1 MATDLQFMTTKRP
14 FDIASFFIVGINYKK
29 TDAKIRGMFSI
40 GNAQY
45 ENILNLAP
53 SYGVYSLF
61 ILSTCNRT
69 EIYGFAEKPSQLID
83 LLCTQTNGDT
93 ALFSELAY
101 IKAGKTAVEH
111 LFNVGAGLDSQLL
124 GDYEIVGQLKLA
136 VKFAKDR
143 NFINCFLERLFNN
156 VLQSSK
162 TIKNKTA
169 LSDGTISVSFAAVQY
184 IKEHVACLAGKKIL
198 LLGAGKIGRNICK
211 NLVAYL
217 NTHNITLI
225 NRTEEKAAILA
236 EQLNVKHSTLNQLS
250 QHIEAADIII
260 TATNA
265 EAPIILYKHLKSLGE
280 KLIIDLSI
288 PHNVEETVGRLANIH
303 LVNVDELSKRN
314 DLTLEQRKAEA
325 PKAISIVNNYV
336 DDFINW
342 YQMHKNAPVLKAI
355 KLKLNEIAV
364 LKTDCVII
372 GDNNSS
378 KLSNEQLIQKV
389 VNGIAGKMRTNNQGG
404 CYYIQAI
411 NEFITTNYN

>member
-265 EAPIILYKHLKSLGE
+265 EAPIIS
-280 KLIIDLSI
+280 
-288 PHNVEETVGRLANIH
+288 
-303 LVNVDELSKRN
+303 
-314 DLTLEQRKAEA
+314 
-325 PKAISIVNNYV
+325 
-336 DDFINW
+336 
-342 YQMHKNAPVLKAI
+342 
-355 KLKLNEIAV
+355 
-364 LKTDCVII
+364 
-372 GDNNSS
+372 
-378 KLSNEQLIQKV
+378 
-389 VNGIAGKMRTNNQGG
+389 
-404 CYYIQAI
+404 
-411 NEFITTNYN
+411 

>member
-236 EQLNVKHSTLNQLS
+236 EQLNVKHSTLDQLS

-265 EAPIILYKHLKSLGE
+265 EAPIILYKHLQPLGE

-288 PHNVEETVGRLANIH
+288 PHNVEETAGRLANIH

-364 LKTDCVII
+364 LKTDGVII